1 MSERS
6 ISTVTTVSTLGVLF
20 SPSTTM
26 HSDAFD
32 VIPFEVLHKYSENL
46 SA

>member
-6 ISTVTTVSTLGVLF
+6 ISAIAISTLGVLF
-20 SPSTTM
+20 LPSTTM

-32 VIPFEVLHKYSENL
+32 VIPFEVLHISPKFYPV
-46 SA
+46 